1 MISLSVGHLKQDQ
14 KNKDAMLANI
24 LITYL
29 LLYQDRNILDVITST
44 FYLLS
49 GFTWWRTSIPKSRPT
64 KTRAFRSHASNGRT
78 QPQGEE

>member
-29 LLYQDRNILDVITST
+29 LLYQDRNILI
-44 FYLLS
+44 
-49 GFTWWRTSIPKSRPT
+49 R
-64 KTRAFRSHASNGRT
+64 
-78 QPQGEE
+78 